1 MTSPI
6 SGSISHVPTFPVSTP
21 GVSSSTMFPASPAN
35 SGAFASFMSAAASG
49 VNSVSKLQNQAT
61 AATEQLA
68 LGETD
73 DVVGVMAQVE
83 KGELAF
89 KTLLAVRSK
98 LMTAFDEIRNM
109 PI

>member
-6 SGSISHVPTFPVSTP
+6 THVPSFPVATP
-21 GVSSSTMFPASPAN
+21 GVSPTTMFPASPATG
-35 SGAFASFMSAAASG
+35 GAFASFMSAAASG
-49 VNSVSKLQNQAT
+49 VNGVSKLQNQAT
-61 AATEQLA
+61 AAVEQLA

>member
-6 SGSISHVPTFPVSTP
+6 SHVNAGF
-21 GVSSSTMFPASPAN
+21 SPLPPLGA
-35 SGAFASFMSAAASG
+35 SGATGGSGSFAGLLDAAKSAVG
-49 VNSVSKLQNQAT
+49 SVSQMQNDAT
-61 AATEQLA
+61 AAVEQLA

-73 DVVGVMAQVE
+73 DMVGVMSAVE

-89 KTLLAVRSK
+89 KMLLAVRSK

>member
-1 MTSPI
+1 MTSPLSNI
-6 SGSISHVPTFPVSTP
+6 SSGFTPLTPSAARGGSGS
-21 GVSSSTMFPASPAN
+21 
-35 SGAFASFMSAAASG
+35 FAGLFEAAKSG
-49 VNSVSKLQNQAT
+49 VNGVSQMQNDAT
-61 AATEQLA
+61 AAVEHLA

-73 DVVGVMAQVE
+73 DVVGVMSAVE